1 MFAFRAMNTEVT
13 VDAPGPDEAAI
24 AERVAAAF
32 WHAEQ
37 RFSRFDPDSEL
48 SQLNR
53 AEAPMQLSPELF
65 DVLVRAR
72 GHVERTG
79 GLFDPGVGAALVAL
93 GYDRSVAPGALDRAQ
108 SAAAPRAGHLLE
120 VHLDAATR
128 TALRPPH
135 VHIDLGGL
143 VKGATVDAAAV
154 HLGASGTLDAGG
166 DAVLRGGGPDGTGWL
181 VELEDP
187 HDASRA
193 LLTLRLADTAVAT
206 SAGNRRRWQVAGAS
220 QHHLI
225 DPRTQRAAS
234 TDLVQ
239 ATVVAPSAELADVL
253 AKTAFLLGARAA
265 RDFLAPMAGS
275 GVGAVL
281 VPARGAPVLVGAL
294 DVVEDA
300 DG

>member
-53 AEAPMQLSPELF
+53 AEAPMRLSPELF

-72 GHVERTG
+72 GHVKRTG

-93 GYDRSVAPGALDRAQ
+93 GYDRSFAPGALDRAQ
-108 SAAAPRAGHLLE
+108 AAAAPRAGHFLE

-166 DAVLRGGGPDGTGWL
+166 DAVLRGRGPAGTGWL
-181 VELEDP
+181 VEVEDP

-193 LLTLRLADTAVAT
+193 LLTLRIADAAVAT
-206 SAGNRRRWQVAGAS
+206 SAGNRRHWQVAGAP

-225 DPRTQRAAS
+225 DPRTQRSAS

-265 RDFLAPMAGS
+265 RDFLAPLADT

-281 VPARGAPVLVGAL
+281 VPARGAPVLIGAL
-294 DVVEDA
+294 DVVEDV